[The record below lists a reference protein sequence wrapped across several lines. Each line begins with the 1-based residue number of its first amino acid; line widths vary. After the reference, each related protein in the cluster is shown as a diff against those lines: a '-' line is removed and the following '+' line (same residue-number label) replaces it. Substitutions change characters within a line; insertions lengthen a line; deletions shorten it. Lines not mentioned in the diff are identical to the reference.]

1 MIKSMTG
8 FVSKRK
14 IIPGRGE
21 ILINIRSLNFKYL
34 DIHISRLPEDLEE
47 IERFIHED
55 VLRRVKRGR
64 IEVSIISVSADKRES
79 PSSAGTAGVKKL
91 FRTALRE
98 LEEFKL
104 KQGQV
109 IHSELEKITRKL
121 IKRSAIFQGHIKKQP
136 SDSQVLEKDIFE
148 EVSLITFYLRHLE
161 KILKRRESRIGKFL
175 DFLSQEMLRES
186 NTILA
191 KLKDRELCLQAIYFK
206 EEIDRVRELAQNI
219 E

>member
-14 IIPGRGE
+14 VLPGGRGV
-21 ILINIRSLNFKYL
+21 LINIRSLNFKYL
-34 DIHISRLPEDLEE
+34 DIHISHLPEDLEE
-47 IERFIHED
+47 IERPIHEEI
-55 VLRRVKRGR
+55 LRRIKRGR
-64 IEVSIISVSADKRES
+64 IEVSIVSVSADKGRG
-79 PSSAGTAGVKKL
+79 SSSTGAAGVKKL

-98 LEEFKL
+98 LEEFKV

-121 IKRSAIFQGHIKKQP
+121 IKRSVVFQDHIKKQP
-136 SDSQVLEKDIFE
+136 SDSPVLEKDIFE